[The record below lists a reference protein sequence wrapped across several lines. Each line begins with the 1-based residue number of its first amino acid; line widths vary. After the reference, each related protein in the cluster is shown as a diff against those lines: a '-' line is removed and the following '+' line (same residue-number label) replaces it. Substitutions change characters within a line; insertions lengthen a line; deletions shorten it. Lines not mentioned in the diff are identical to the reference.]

1 MRVLVDTS
9 VWADFLNDSPTPEAG
24 LLARLIEDE
33 VEIVTCGV
41 VITEVFQG
49 IRRSSTLAALERQF
63 RDMDCLSPR
72 EPDSYL
78 AAARLYRELR
88 AAGITV
94 RSTIDCLIVT
104 LAEEHGTFL
113 LSRDHD
119 IELILGSGRT
129 KARPAPAM

>member
-1 MRVLVDTS
+1 MRVLIDTS
-9 VWADFLNDSPTPEAG
+9 VWADFLNDSPTPEAT

-41 VITEVFQG
+41 IIAEVSQG
-49 IRRSSTLAALERQF
+49 IRRSSTLPALERQF

-78 AAARLYRELR
+78 AAARLFRELR

-104 LAEEHGTFL
+104 IAEEQGAYV

-119 IELILGSGRT
+119 IELILGSGKT
-129 KARPAPAM
+129 KARAMPVV

>member
-9 VWADFLNDSPTPEAG
+9 VWADFLNDAPTLEAG

-41 VITEVFQG
+41 VIAEVFQG
-49 IRRSSTLAALERQF
+49 IRRASTLPALERQF
-63 RDMDCLSPR
+63 RDMECLTPR

-78 AAARLYRELR
+78 AAAGLYRKLR

-94 RSTIDCLIVT
+94 RSTIDCLIAV
-104 LAEEHGTFL
+104 LAEEQGVFL
-113 LSRDHD
+113 LFRDQD
-119 IELILGSGRT
+119 LRRILDSGST
-129 KARPAPAM
+129 KARAMPGG

>member
-1 MRVLVDTS
+1 VRVLVDTS
-9 VWADFLNDSPTPEAG
+9 VWADFLNDSPTPEAT

-41 VITEVFQG
+41 IIAEVFQG
-49 IRRSSTLAALERQF
+49 IRRSSTLPALERQF

-78 AAARLYRELR
+78 AAARLFRELR

-94 RSTIDCLIVT
+94 RSTIGCLIVT
-104 LAEEHGTFL
+104 IAEEQGAYV

-119 IELILGSGRT
+119 IELILGSGKT
-129 KARPAPAM
+129 KARAMPVV